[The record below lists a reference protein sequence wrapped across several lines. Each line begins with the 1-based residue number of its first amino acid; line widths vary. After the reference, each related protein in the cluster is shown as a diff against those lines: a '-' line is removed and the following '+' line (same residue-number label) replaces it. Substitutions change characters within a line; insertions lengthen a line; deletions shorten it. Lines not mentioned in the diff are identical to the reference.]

1 VTIRNAQSSVITAVH
16 VPVMSIAGSAFGVGG
31 A

>member
-1 VTIRNAQSSVITAVH
+1 MRSAQSSVITAVH
-16 VPVMSIAGSAFGVGG
+16 VPVMSIAASAFGVGG